1 MGSQGAASVGA
12 GSVAGA
18 SVGAVGGGGSAN
30 GGARGASQSG
40 SQSGTVGRR
49 STQRS
54 VGGRSG
60 GGYGNASPKKSPSK
74 PAAARAGEGRGNRM
88 GIEEHAA
95 RRAEKMNEM
104 RRKEKSTFLEDDG
117 FVVPEWQPTS
127 KHAMAI
133 RGMRPDTTP
142 FGRNPKLYKFR
153 DAPPSSK
160 G

>member
-1 MGSQGAASVGA
+1 
-12 GSVAGA
+12 
-18 SVGAVGGGGSAN
+18 
-30 GGARGASQSG
+30 
-40 SQSGTVGRR
+40 
-49 STQRS
+49 
-54 VGGRSG
+54 
-60 GGYGNASPKKSPSK
+60 
-74 PAAARAGEGRGNRM
+74 M

-133 RGMRPDTTP
+133 RGMRPDITP